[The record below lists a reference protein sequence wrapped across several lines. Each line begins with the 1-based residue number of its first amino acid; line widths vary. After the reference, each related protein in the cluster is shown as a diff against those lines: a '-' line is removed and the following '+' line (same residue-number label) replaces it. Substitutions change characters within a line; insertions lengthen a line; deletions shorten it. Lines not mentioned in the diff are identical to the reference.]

1 MGINF
6 DEDLMEHKEFFLKTS
21 VPRLFFT
28 AAIPGAISM
37 LASAIFGLFDG
48 IFIGNILG
56 DTAFAAINIAF
67 PFVIINFALSDLV
80 AVGSAVP
87 ISIALGRREEKE
99 ANNIF
104 TCALIMIS
112 AAGAL
117 MGILLYFGAPH
128 ILAFLDASPEAQRL
142 GVEYI
147 RIYAFFS
154 PLSPAAFAFDNYLK
168 ISGKVKL
175 SMWLNIGTS
184 VATVL
189 LEFFFLFILKLG
201 IWSAA
206 LAPCICFSL
215 CALLAFVPFALG
227 KLQLK
232 LTKPKFSAKTAK
244 QIVKCGMPVFL
255 NNVSGRIT
263 SIAMNKALISMG
275 GDSAVSIYGIQMYV
289 GEIIQPLIYG
299 ICDSLQPAI
308 GYNWG
313 AKRFDRVKDL
323 TKWTFGASAAV
334 SVVSFAMMYFMPD
347 MLVSLFTQST
357 DIAFLNEA
365 ARALRIFAFSKLIF
379 WFAFATQSYM
389 TAVEKSLYAT
399 LISVGAAFIFP
410 MIFIFVLYDLNLTG
424 LWLNAPLTMVACCA
438 LSAVILILFSKGM
451 KKNELNDLTKL
462 N

>member
-1 MGINF
+1 MGINLK
-6 DEDLMEHKEFFLKTS
+6 EDNMDHKEFFLKTT
-21 VPRLFFT
+21 VWRLFFI
-28 AAIPGAISM
+28 AAIPGAVSM

-67 PFVIINFALSDLV
+67 PFVIISFSLSDLV

-87 ISIALGRREEKE
+87 ISIALGRQDEKE

-104 TCALIMIS
+104 TCALLMITG
-112 AAGAL
+112 AGAL
-117 MGILLYFGAPH
+117 MGLVLWFGAPV
-128 ILAFLDASPEAQRL
+128 ILDFLDASPEAQRL

-147 RIYAFFS
+147 RVYAFFS
-154 PLSPAAFAFDNYLK
+154 PISPAAFAFDNYLR

-184 VATVL
+184 ISTIL
-189 LEFFFLFILKLG
+189 LEFLFLFVFRWG

-206 LAPCICFSL
+206 LAPCICFGASVL
-215 CALLAFVPFALG
+215 IAFTLFALG
-227 KLQLK
+227 KMQLK
-232 LTKPKFSAKTAK
+232 ITKPRFSVKTTK
-244 QIVKCGMPVFL
+244 KIIQCGMPIFL

-275 GDSAVSIYGIQMYV
+275 GDSAVAIYGIQMYV

-313 AKRFDRVKDL
+313 ARRFDRVKKI

-334 SVVSFAMMYFMPD
+334 SVVSFAMMWLIPD
-347 MLVSLFTQST
+347 VLVSLFTTST
-357 DIAFLNEA
+357 DTAFLNEA
-365 ARALRIFAFSKLIF
+365 VKALKIFAVSKLMF

-410 MIFIFVLYDLNLTG
+410 MVFIFALYGLGLTG
-424 LWLNAPLTMVACCA
+424 LWLNAPLTVLSVCVI
-438 LSAVILILFSKGM
+438 SAVILLIFRKEM
-451 KKNELNDLTKL
+451 KRIEQQNIEL
-462 N
+462 

>member
-1 MGINF
+1 M
-6 DEDLMEHKEFFLKTS
+6 DHKEFFLKTT
-21 VPRLFFT
+21 VWRLFFI
-28 AAIPGAISM
+28 AAIPGAVSM

-67 PFVIINFALSDLV
+67 PFVIISFSLSDLV

-87 ISIALGRREEKE
+87 ISIALGRQDEKE

-104 TCALIMIS
+104 TCALLMITG
-112 AAGAL
+112 AGAL
-117 MGILLYFGAPH
+117 MGLVLWFGAPV
-128 ILAFLDASPEAQRL
+128 ILDFLDASPEAQRL

-147 RIYAFFS
+147 RVYAFFS
-154 PLSPAAFAFDNYLK
+154 PISPAAFAFDNYLR

-184 VATVL
+184 ISTIL
-189 LEFFFLFILKLG
+189 LEFLFLFVFRWG

-206 LAPCICFSL
+206 LAPCICFGASVL
-215 CALLAFVPFALG
+215 IAFTLFALG
-227 KLQLK
+227 KMQLK
-232 LTKPKFSAKTAK
+232 ITKPRFSVKTTK
-244 QIVKCGMPVFL
+244 KIIQCGMPIFL

-275 GDSAVSIYGIQMYV
+275 GDSAVAIYGIQMYV

-313 AKRFDRVKDL
+313 ARRFDRVKKI

-334 SVVSFAMMYFMPD
+334 SVVSFAMMWFIPD
-347 MLVSLFTQST
+347 VLVSLFTTST
-357 DIAFLNEA
+357 DTAFLNEA
-365 ARALRIFAFSKLIF
+365 VKALKIFAVSKLMF

-410 MIFIFVLYDLNLTG
+410 MVFIFALYGLGLTG
-424 LWLNAPLTMVACCA
+424 LWLNAPLTVLSVCVI
-438 LSAVILILFSKGM
+438 SAVILLVFRKEM
-451 KKNELNDLTKL
+451 KRIEHQNIEL
-462 N
+462 

>member
-1 MGINF
+1 MGINLK
-6 DEDLMEHKEFFLKTS
+6 EDNMDHKEFFLKTT
-21 VPRLFFT
+21 VWRLFFI
-28 AAIPGAISM
+28 AAIPGAVSM

-67 PFVIINFALSDLV
+67 PFVIISFSLSDLV

-87 ISIALGRREEKE
+87 ISIALGRQDEKE

-104 TCALIMIS
+104 TCALLMITG
-112 AAGAL
+112 AGAL
-117 MGILLYFGAPH
+117 MGLVLWFGAPV

-147 RIYAFFS
+147 RVYAFFS
-154 PLSPAAFAFDNYLK
+154 PISPAAFAFDNYLR

-184 VATVL
+184 ISTIL
-189 LEFFFLFILKLG
+189 LEFLFLFVFRWD

-206 LAPCICFSL
+206 LAPCICFGASVL
-215 CALLAFVPFALG
+215 IAFTLFALG
-227 KLQLK
+227 KMQLK
-232 LTKPKFSAKTAK
+232 ITKPRFSVKTTK
-244 QIVKCGMPVFL
+244 KIIQCGMPIFL

-275 GDSAVSIYGIQMYV
+275 GDSAVAIYGIQMYV

-313 AKRFDRVKDL
+313 ARRFDRVKKI

-334 SVVSFAMMYFMPD
+334 SVVSFAMMWFIPD
-347 MLVSLFTQST
+347 VLVSLFTTST
-357 DIAFLNEA
+357 DTAFLNEA
-365 ARALRIFAFSKLIF
+365 VKALKIFAVSKLMF

-410 MIFIFVLYDLNLTG
+410 MIFIFALYGLGLTG
-424 LWLNAPLTMVACCA
+424 LWLNAPLTVLSVCVI
-438 LSAVILILFSKGM
+438 SAVILLVFRKEM
-451 KKNELNDLTKL
+451 KRIEQQNIEL
-462 N
+462 

>member
-1 MGINF
+1 MGINLK
-6 DEDLMEHKEFFLKTS
+6 EDNMDHKEFFLKTT
-21 VPRLFFT
+21 VWRLFFI
-28 AAIPGAISM
+28 AAIPGAVSM

-67 PFVIINFALSDLV
+67 PFVIISFSLSDLV

-87 ISIALGRREEKE
+87 ISIALGRQDEKE

-104 TCALIMIS
+104 TCALLMITG
-112 AAGAL
+112 AGAL
-117 MGILLYFGAPH
+117 MGLVLWFGAPV
-128 ILAFLDASPEAQRL
+128 ILDFLDASPEAQRL

-147 RIYAFFS
+147 RVYAFFS
-154 PLSPAAFAFDNYLK
+154 PISPAAFAFDNYLR

-184 VATVL
+184 ISTIL
-189 LEFFFLFILKLG
+189 LEFLFLFVFRWS

-206 LAPCICFSL
+206 LAPCICFGASVL
-215 CALLAFVPFALG
+215 IAFTLFALG
-227 KLQLK
+227 KMQLK
-232 LTKPKFSAKTAK
+232 ITKPRFSVKTTK
-244 QIVKCGMPVFL
+244 KIIQCGMPIFL

-275 GDSAVSIYGIQMYV
+275 GDSAVAIYGIQMYV

-313 AKRFDRVKDL
+313 ARRFDRVKKI

-334 SVVSFAMMYFMPD
+334 SVVSFAMMWFIPD
-347 MLVSLFTQST
+347 VLVSLFTTST
-357 DIAFLNEA
+357 DTAFLNEA
-365 ARALRIFAFSKLIF
+365 VKALKIFAVSKLMF

-410 MIFIFVLYDLNLTG
+410 MIFIFALYGLGLTG
-424 LWLNAPLTMVACCA
+424 LWLNAPLTVLSVCVI
-438 LSAVILILFSKGM
+438 SAVILLVFRKEM
-451 KKNELNDLTKL
+451 KRIEQQNIEL
-462 N
+462 

>member
-1 MGINF
+1 M
-6 DEDLMEHKEFFLKTS
+6 DHKEFFLKTT
-21 VPRLFFT
+21 VWRLFFI
-28 AAIPGAISM
+28 AAIPGAVSM

-67 PFVIINFALSDLV
+67 PFVIISFSLSDLV

-87 ISIALGRREEKE
+87 ISIALGRQDEKE

-104 TCALIMIS
+104 TCALLMITG
-112 AAGAL
+112 AGAL
-117 MGILLYFGAPH
+117 MGLVLWFGAPV
-128 ILAFLDASPEAQRL
+128 ILDFLDASPEAQRL

-147 RIYAFFS
+147 RVYAFFS
-154 PLSPAAFAFDNYLK
+154 PISPAAFAFDNYLR

-184 VATVL
+184 IATIL
-189 LEFFFLFILKLG
+189 LEFLFLFVFRWG

-206 LAPCICFSL
+206 LAPCICFGTSVL
-215 CALLAFVPFALG
+215 IAFTLFALG
-227 KLQLK
+227 KMQLK
-232 LTKPKFSAKTAK
+232 ITKPRFSVKTTK
-244 QIVKCGMPVFL
+244 KIIQCGMPIFL

-275 GDSAVSIYGIQMYV
+275 GDSAVAIYGIQMYV

-313 AKRFDRVKDL
+313 ARRFDRVKKI

-334 SVVSFAMMYFMPD
+334 SVVSFAMMWLIPD
-347 MLVSLFTQST
+347 VLVSLFTTST
-357 DIAFLNEA
+357 DTAFLNEA
-365 ARALRIFAFSKLIF
+365 VKALKIFAVSKLMF

-410 MIFIFVLYDLNLTG
+410 MVFIFALYGLGLTG
-424 LWLNAPLTMVACCA
+424 LWLNAPLTVLSVCVI
-438 LSAVILILFSKGM
+438 SAVILLIFRKEM
-451 KKNELNDLTKL
+451 KRIEQQNIEL
-462 N
+462 

>member
-1 MGINF
+1 MGINLK
-6 DEDLMEHKEFFLKTS
+6 EDNMDHKEFFLKTT
-21 VPRLFFT
+21 VWRLFFI
-28 AAIPGAISM
+28 AAIPGAVSM

-67 PFVIINFALSDLV
+67 PFVIISFSLSDLV

-87 ISIALGRREEKE
+87 ISIALGRQDEKE

-104 TCALIMIS
+104 TCALLMITG
-112 AAGAL
+112 AGAL
-117 MGILLYFGAPH
+117 MGLVLWFGAPV
-128 ILAFLDASPEAQRL
+128 ILDFLDASPEAQRL

-147 RIYAFFS
+147 RVYAFFS
-154 PLSPAAFAFDNYLK
+154 PISPAAFAFDNYLR

-184 VATVL
+184 ISTIL
-189 LEFFFLFILKLG
+189 LEFLFLFVFRWG

-206 LAPCICFSL
+206 LAPCICFGASVL
-215 CALLAFVPFALG
+215 IAFTLFALG
-227 KLQLK
+227 KMQLK
-232 LTKPKFSAKTAK
+232 ITKPRFSVKTTK
-244 QIVKCGMPVFL
+244 KIIQCGMPIFL

-275 GDSAVSIYGIQMYV
+275 GDSAVAIYGIQMYV

-313 AKRFDRVKDL
+313 ARNFDRVKKI

-334 SVVSFAMMYFMPD
+334 SVVSFAMMWFIPD
-347 MLVSLFTQST
+347 VLVSLFTTST
-357 DIAFLNEA
+357 DTAFLNEA
-365 ARALRIFAFSKLIF
+365 VKALKIFAVSKLMF

-410 MIFIFVLYDLNLTG
+410 MIFIFALYGLGLTG
-424 LWLNAPLTMVACCA
+424 LWLNAPLTVLSVCVI
-438 LSAVILILFSKGM
+438 SAVILLVFRKEM
-451 KKNELNDLTKL
+451 KRIEQQNIEL
-462 N
+462 

>member
-1 MGINF
+1 M
-6 DEDLMEHKEFFLKTS
+6 DHKEFFLKTT
-21 VPRLFFT
+21 VWRLFFI
-28 AAIPGAISM
+28 AAIPGAVSM

-67 PFVIINFALSDLV
+67 PFVIISFSLSDLV

-87 ISIALGRREEKE
+87 ISIALGRQDEKE

-104 TCALIMIS
+104 TCALLMITG
-112 AAGAL
+112 AGAL
-117 MGILLYFGAPH
+117 MGLVLWFGAPV
-128 ILAFLDASPEAQRL
+128 ILDFLDASPEAQRL

-147 RIYAFFS
+147 RVYAFFS
-154 PLSPAAFAFDNYLK
+154 PISPAAFAFDNYLR

-184 VATVL
+184 IATIL
-189 LEFFFLFILKLG
+189 LEFLFLFVFRWG

-206 LAPCICFSL
+206 LAPCICFGTSVL
-215 CALLAFVPFALG
+215 IAFTLFALG
-227 KLQLK
+227 KMQLK
-232 LTKPKFSAKTAK
+232 ITKPRFSVKTTK
-244 QIVKCGMPVFL
+244 KIIQCGMPIFL

-275 GDSAVSIYGIQMYV
+275 GDSAVAIYGIQMYV

-313 AKRFDRVKDL
+313 ARRFDRVKKI

-334 SVVSFAMMYFMPD
+334 SVVSFAMMWLIPD
-347 MLVSLFTQST
+347 VLVSLFTTST
-357 DIAFLNEA
+357 DTAFLNEA
-365 ARALRIFAFSKLIF
+365 VKALKIFAVSKLMF

-410 MIFIFVLYDLNLTG
+410 MVFIFALYGLGLTG
-424 LWLNAPLTMVACCA
+424 LWLNAPLTVLSVCVI
-438 LSAVILILFSKGM
+438 SAVILLVFRKEM
-451 KKNELNDLTKL
+451 KRIEQQNIEL
-462 N
+462 

>member
-1 MGINF
+1 M
-6 DEDLMEHKEFFLKTS
+6 DHKEFFLKTT
-21 VPRLFFT
+21 VWRLFFI
-28 AAIPGAISM
+28 AAIPGAVSM

-67 PFVIINFALSDLV
+67 PFVIISFSLSDLV

-87 ISIALGRREEKE
+87 ISIALGRQDEKE

-104 TCALIMIS
+104 TCALLMITG
-112 AAGAL
+112 AGAL
-117 MGILLYFGAPH
+117 MGLVLWFGAPV
-128 ILAFLDASPEAQRL
+128 ILDFLDASPEAQRL

-147 RIYAFFS
+147 RVYAFFS
-154 PLSPAAFAFDNYLK
+154 PISPAAFAFDNYLR

-184 VATVL
+184 ISTIL
-189 LEFFFLFILKLG
+189 LEFLFLFVFRWG

-206 LAPCICFSL
+206 LAPCICFGTSVL
-215 CALLAFVPFALG
+215 IAFTLFALG
-227 KLQLK
+227 KMQLK
-232 LTKPKFSAKTAK
+232 ITKPRFSVKTTK
-244 QIVKCGMPVFL
+244 KIIQCGMPIFL

-275 GDSAVSIYGIQMYV
+275 GDSAVAIYGIQMYV

-313 AKRFDRVKDL
+313 ARRFDRVKKI

-334 SVVSFAMMYFMPD
+334 SVVSFAMMWLIPD
-347 MLVSLFTQST
+347 VLVSLFTTST
-357 DIAFLNEA
+357 DTAFLNEA
-365 ARALRIFAFSKLIF
+365 VKALKIFAVSKLMF

-410 MIFIFVLYDLNLTG
+410 MIFIFALYGLGLTG
-424 LWLNAPLTMVACCA
+424 LWLNAPLTVLSVCVI
-438 LSAVILILFSKGM
+438 SAVILLVFRKEM
-451 KKNELNDLTKL
+451 KRIEQQNIEL
-462 N
+462 

>member
-1 MGINF
+1 MGINLK
-6 DEDLMEHKEFFLKTS
+6 EDNMDHKEFFLKTT
-21 VPRLFFT
+21 VWRLFFI
-28 AAIPGAISM
+28 AAIPGAVSM

-67 PFVIINFALSDLV
+67 PFVIISFSLSDLV

-87 ISIALGRREEKE
+87 ISIALGRQDEKE

-104 TCALIMIS
+104 TCALLMITG
-112 AAGAL
+112 AGAL
-117 MGILLYFGAPH
+117 MGLVLWFGAPV
-128 ILAFLDASPEAQRL
+128 ILDFLDASPEAQRL

-147 RIYAFFS
+147 RVYAFFS
-154 PLSPAAFAFDNYLK
+154 PISPAAFAFDNYLR

-184 VATVL
+184 ISTIL
-189 LEFFFLFILKLG
+189 LEFLFLFVFRWG

-206 LAPCICFSL
+206 LAPCICFGASVL
-215 CALLAFVPFALG
+215 IAFTLFALG
-227 KLQLK
+227 KMQLK
-232 LTKPKFSAKTAK
+232 ITKPRFSVKTTK
-244 QIVKCGMPVFL
+244 KIIQCGMPIFL

-275 GDSAVSIYGIQMYV
+275 GDSAVAIYGIQMYV

-313 AKRFDRVKDL
+313 ARRFDRVKKI

-334 SVVSFAMMYFMPD
+334 SVVSFAMMWFIPD
-347 MLVSLFTQST
+347 VLVSLFTTST
-357 DIAFLNEA
+357 DTAFLNEA
-365 ARALRIFAFSKLIF
+365 VKALKIFAVSKLMF

-410 MIFIFVLYDLNLTG
+410 MIFIFALYGLGLTG
-424 LWLNAPLTMVACCA
+424 LWLNAPLTVLSVCVI
-438 LSAVILILFSKGM
+438 SAVILLVFG
-451 KKNELNDLTKL
+451 
-462 N
+462 

>member
-1 MGINF
+1 MGINLK
-6 DEDLMEHKEFFLKTS
+6 EDNMDHKEFFLKTT
-21 VPRLFFT
+21 VWRLFFI
-28 AAIPGAISM
+28 AAIPGAVSM

-67 PFVIINFALSDLV
+67 PFVIISFSLSDLV

-87 ISIALGRREEKE
+87 ISIALGRQDEKE

-104 TCALIMIS
+104 TCALLMITG
-112 AAGAL
+112 AGAL
-117 MGILLYFGAPH
+117 MGLVLWFGAPV
-128 ILAFLDASPEAQRL
+128 ILDFLDASPEAQRL

-147 RIYAFFS
+147 RVYAFFS
-154 PLSPAAFAFDNYLK
+154 PISPAAFAFDNYLR

-184 VATVL
+184 ISTIL
-189 LEFFFLFILKLG
+189 LEFLFLFVFRWS

-206 LAPCICFSL
+206 LAPCICFGASVL
-215 CALLAFVPFALG
+215 IAFTLFALG
-227 KLQLK
+227 KMQLK
-232 LTKPKFSAKTAK
+232 ITKPRFSVKTTK
-244 QIVKCGMPVFL
+244 KIIQCGMPIFL

-275 GDSAVSIYGIQMYV
+275 GDSAVAIYGIQMYV

-313 AKRFDRVKDL
+313 ARRFDRVKKI

-334 SVVSFAMMYFMPD
+334 SVVSFAMMWLIPD
-347 MLVSLFTQST
+347 VLVSLFTTST
-357 DIAFLNEA
+357 DTAFLNEA
-365 ARALRIFAFSKLIF
+365 VKALKIFAVSKLMF

-410 MIFIFVLYDLNLTG
+410 MIFIFALYGLGLTG
-424 LWLNAPLTMVACCA
+424 LWLNAPLTVLSVCVI
-438 LSAVILILFSKGM
+438 SAVILLVFRKEM
-451 KKNELNDLTKL
+451 KRIEQQNIEL
-462 N
+462 